1 MEHMGEKLLEG
12 ERSSDQPSQRQGFHE
27 LLLMEHVHTARR
39 GIQLQDDMM
48 ADQVSRDIVAFEIET
63 DHAVPIH
70 FALHMQPIEWPE
82 PAIRIHRR
90 WQWR

>member
-12 ERSSDQPSQRQGFHE
+12 EWLPDQPSQWQGFDE
-27 LLLMEHVHTARR
+27 LVLMEHLHAAQR
-39 GIQLQDDMM
+39 GIQLQDDVMT
-48 ADQVSRDIVAFEIET
+48 DQVSRDRVSLEIEA

-70 FALHMQPIEWPE
+70 FALHMQPIEGRE

-90 WQWR
+90 RQWR

>member
-1 MEHMGEKLLEG
+1 MEHMGENLLEG
-12 ERSSDQPSQRQGFHE
+12 ERLSDQPAQRHGFDE
-27 LLLMEHVHTARR
+27 LVLMEHLHAAQR
-39 GIQLQDDMM
+39 GIQLQDDVMT
-48 ADQVSRDIVAFEIET
+48 DQVSRDRVSLEIEA

-70 FALHMQPIEWPE
+70 FALHMQPIQWRE